1 MTAALH
7 TVHVRVTDATT
18 GQPTPVRLRLTDAEG
33 HYYPPL
39 GRLAKFATGRGQDVG
54 GNLLL
59 GGKEYAT
66 IDGACE
72 VPLPAGPIRAELW
85 KGPEY
90 WPQSVGTQLAAG
102 RLALRLSIDRW
113 TNLREQGWY
122 AGDTRCHYLSPA
134 AALLEAAAEDLAVVN
149 VLAFADRIQDPA
161 AGEVPAIPNI
171 LDFSGQKPALEIPG
185 HVVAVNTH
193 NSHPVLGSLGL
204 LNTHRVVY
212 PLAFGGPDGADDW
225 TLHDWCGQCHRKGG
239 LVVWTRPGPR
249 APDVPLGEPLA
260 DLILGDVDAFEVEFR
275 EDSLLDVLQDWYD
288 LLNCGL
294 RVPLV
299 GASGKD
305 SNGIPL
311 GALRT
316 YARLRAGEAF
326 SYKAWIEAVRRGDTF
341 VTNGPLLSIT
351 AEWVAPGQVVAVRA
365 EARSIIPFENL
376 ELIAN
381 GRVIAS
387 AARSGEPGT
396 AVIEAPVP
404 MTADGWLAA
413 RCSGGQPHHAFAH
426 TSPVY
431 FVVPGAKPQPD
442 AVALQRLI
450 GELDRMLEWVAREAR
465 CPTEKHRA
473 ALAAVFTAARDQL
486 QRRMS

>member
-7 TVHVRVTDATT
+7 TVHVRVNDATT
-18 GQPTPVRLRLTDAEG
+18 GRPTPVRLRLNDAEG
-33 HYYPPL
+33 TYYPPL
-39 GRLAKFATGRGQDVG
+39 GRLIPFATGRGQDMG
-54 GNLLL
+54 GSLLQD
-59 GGKEYAT
+59 GKEYAFV
-66 IDGACE
+66 DGACE
-72 VPLPAGPIRAELW
+72 VPLPAGPIRAELR

-90 WPQSVGTQLAAG
+90 TPQSVGMQLAAG

-113 TNLREQGWY
+113 INLRDQGWY

-134 AALLEAAAEDLAVVN
+134 AALLEAGAEDLAVVN
-149 VLAFADRIQDPA
+149 LLAFADRLAD
-161 AGEVPAIPNI
+161 GEVPALPNI
-171 LDFSGQKPALEIPG
+171 LDYSGQKPALQIPG
-185 HVVAVNTH
+185 HMVVANTH
-193 NSHPVLGSLGL
+193 NRHPVLGSLGL

-212 PLAFGGPDGADDW
+212 PLAFGEPAGVDDW
-225 TLHDWCGQCHRKGG
+225 TLRDWCGQCHRKGG
-239 LVVWTRPGPR
+239 LVIWTRPGP
-249 APDVPLGEPLA
+249 PGCPLGEPLA
-260 DLILGDVDAFEVEFR
+260 DLILGDVDAFEMAFCENG
-275 EDSLLDVLQDWYD
+275 LLDGLADWYD

-299 GASGKD
+299 GASGKE
-305 SNGIPL
+305 SNCVPL

-316 YARLRAGEAF
+316 YARLKPGEEF

-341 VTNGPLLSIT
+341 VTNGPLLSLS
-351 AEWVAPGQVVAVRA
+351 ADWVAPGQVVAVRA
-365 EARSIIPFENL
+365 HARSIVPFEHL

-396 AVIEAPVP
+396 AIIETEVP

-413 RCSGGQPHHAFAH
+413 RCGGGHAFAH

-431 FVVPGAKPQPD
+431 FLVPGAKPRVD
-442 AVALQRLI
+442 AAALQRLI

-473 ALAAVFTAARDQL
+473 ALTAVFTAARAQL
-486 QRRMS
+486 QRRIF